1 MNKSIFLLL
10 IIFSITTSC
19 QKHLD
24 RADAKRMIAEN
35 KNYPQK
41 QNYNITKGFVKDM
54 NTEGRGVT
62 IVLGEDETKKE
73 ENTIKQFESMGL
85 LKLTET
91 PHREETS
98 AWLLGTTVRTWKSVK
113 IELTDLGRNY
123 LVSEDDK
130 IFTVMLWE
138 TDVKE
143 VTGVQERP
151 DLKIA
156 EAEYVIQNIN
166 ITPFG
171 SVFSD
176 KNMEHKR
183 SAEFSLYDDGWR
195 IQ

>member
-1 MNKSIFLLL
+1 MKKILLL
-10 IIFSITTSC
+10 LFVIFTIITSC

-24 RADAKRMIAEN
+24 RAAAKRMIVEN
-35 KNYPQK
+35 KNYPIK
-41 QNYNITKGFVKDM
+41 QNHEITKGYIKDM

-62 IVLGEDETKKE
+62 IVLGEDDSKKE
-73 ENTIKQFESMGL
+73 EKIIAQFESMGL

-91 PHREETS
+91 PQREETS
-98 AWLLGTTVRTWKSVK
+98 AWLFGTTVRTWTSVK
-113 IELTDLGRNY
+113 VELTDLGRNY
-123 LVSEDDK
+123 LIGENDK
-130 IFTVMLWE
+130 LFTVMLWE

-151 DLKIA
+151 ELKIA
-156 EAEYVIQNIN
+156 EVEYVIQNMN

-176 KNMEHKR
+176 RNTEHQK
-183 SAEFSLYDDGWR
+183 SAEFALYDDGWR

>member
-1 MNKSIFLLL
+1 MKRQAIFLFL
-10 IIFSITTSC
+10 ILSILTSC

-24 RADAKRMIAEN
+24 RNEAKRMIVEN
-35 KNYPQK
+35 KNYPIK
-41 QNYNITKGFVKDM
+41 QNHEITKGYIKDM

-62 IVLGEDETKKE
+62 IVLGEDGTKKE
-73 ENTIKQFESMGL
+73 EKIIEQFESMGL

-98 AWLLGTTVRTWKSVK
+98 AWLLGTTVRTWTSVK
-113 IELTDLGRNY
+113 VELTDLGRNY
-123 LVSEDDK
+123 LISENDK
-130 IFTVMLWE
+130 LFTVMLWE

-151 DLKIA
+151 ELKIA
-156 EAEYVIQNIN
+156 EAEYVIQNTN

-171 SVFSD
+171 SIFSD
-176 KNMEHKR
+176 KNTEHQR
-183 SAEFSLYDDGWR
+183 SAEFALYDDGWR